1 MSSEAIYRSRARA
14 VLSAAGI
21 AIGQD
26 LASLTENQLAAIR
39 SEAEAAYLAKY
50 GKATPSAAY
59 ISKRYDL
66 LQRRGRA

>member
-1 MSSEAIYRSRARA
+1 MSSEAIYRNRART

-39 SEAEAAYLAKY
+39 SEAEAAY
-50 GKATPSAAY
+50 
-59 ISKRYDL
+59 
-66 LQRRGRA
+66 